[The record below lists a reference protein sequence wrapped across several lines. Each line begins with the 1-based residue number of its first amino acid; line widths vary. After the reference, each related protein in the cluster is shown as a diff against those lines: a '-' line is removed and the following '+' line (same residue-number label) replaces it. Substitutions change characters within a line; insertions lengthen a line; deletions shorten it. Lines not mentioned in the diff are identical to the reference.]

1 MRGNQRHITGVPGK
15 LNRRQFVGLAGI
27 GATTSL
33 AGCIGGMGDSDD
45 DDEIKI
51 GLLAYDPGSAP
62 QGTAQQQAAELAV
75 SDLNDDGGVL
85 DEDVELL
92 VADTQGSSSTASDRY
107 LEFVVEENVD
117 VTAGVFV
124 TEVMTALM
132 SDIADHQTVHMSGG
146 HTSPTIAEMLADDYE
161 QYKYQFRPYGNAT
174 RWIESISDLAAH
186 MQEEEDWDQVAILC
200 EEFEWTQSFT
210 NALPDLLED
219 AGLEV
224 VYNERYPADTEN
236 FTPLFDNIEGEDADA
251 VVMAQAHSAG
261 PAMIQWRDEEREFS
275 ICGQISQ
282 IVDPGSYEAF
292 DGDNQYAIS
301 NAPAVHTADLSEH
314 TTAFAER
321 YNDEFD
327 VYPNDAFSYATYDG
341 IMMWAEVVEE
351 LGTTDSEEVVPAL
364 ADASYVGTR
373 GRIEFNDEDHEYPH
387 DAKFGED
394 YLRRINFQW
403 QEEDDGEGLQQV
415 IHPEDLA
422 TSEYQE
428 PEWF

>member
-1 MRGNQRHITGVPGK
+1 MRGNRAHVTSGACRM
-15 LNRRQFVGLAGI
+15 NRRQFVGLAGA
-27 GATTSL
+27 GATVSL
-33 AGCIGGMGDSDD
+33 AGCIGGLGDGDD
-45 DDEIKI
+45 GDGIEI

-85 DEDVELL
+85 DQEVELH

-117 VTAGVFV
+117 LTAGVFR
-124 TEVMTALM
+124 TEVMTGLM
-132 SDIADHQTVHMSGG
+132 SDIADHETIHMSGG
-146 HTSPTIAEMLADDYE
+146 HTSPVIAEMLADDYE

-174 RWIESISDLAAH
+174 HWIESIADLAGH
-186 MQEEEDWDQVAILC
+186 MNDEGNWDRIALLN

-210 NALPDLLED
+210 NNLPDLLED

-236 FTPLFDNIEGEDADA
+236 FSPLFDSIESEDADA
-251 VVMAQAHSAG
+251 VVMGQAHTAG
-261 PAMIQWRDEEREFS
+261 PAMIQWRDEEREFAM
-275 ICGQISQ
+275 CGQISQ
-282 IVDPGSYEAF
+282 IIDPGSYESF
-292 DGDNQYAIS
+292 DGANEFAIS
-301 NAPAVHTADLSEH
+301 NAPAVHTADL
-314 TTAFAER
+314 TDQTADFADR
-321 YNDEFD
+321 YHDEFG

-341 IMMWAEVVEE
+341 LMMWAEVVEE
-351 LGTTDSEEVVPAL
+351 EGTTDSEEIVPAL
-364 ADASYVGTR
+364 ADASYEGTR
-373 GRIEFNDEDHEYPH
+373 GVIEFNDEDHEFPH
-387 DAKFGED
+387 DARFGEG

-422 TSEYQE
+422 TSDYQE
-428 PEWF
+428 PAWF